1 MSFTIEPSTLVTG
14 QSEIVSSSWLLK
26 ETKGARLFD
35 KFILNC
41 LKFIY
46 LGLRVFLRIVLGGKE
61 RRDRF
66 YADRDINFR
75 DFLYKS
81 IEFLGLDNSL
91 LLVFSVPKYNYRFCS
106 LITRKIPNFLI
117 EDMYVSMSSHE
128 DYTIEH
134 FSPREGDIFVDV
146 GAAFGIYTILGSKRV
161 GLRGKVVAIESQP
174 NNFEMLT
181 HNIKLNKLTNVIP
194 LNYAVY
200 SKETKLKLYSNYSVM
215 PQRTE
220 EKNKEKFVEVN
231 ADTLDNLLQQN
242 GISEIN
248 WIKIDV
254 EGAELEV
261 LKELT
266 MCYLKVKSLHFL

>member
-1 MSFTIEPSTLVTG
+1 
-14 QSEIVSSSWLLK
+14 
-26 ETKGARLFD
+26 
-35 KFILNC
+35 
-41 LKFIY
+41 
-46 LGLRVFLRIVLGGKE
+46 
-61 RRDRF
+61 
-66 YADRDINFR
+66 
-75 DFLYKS
+75 
-81 IEFLGLDNSL
+81 
-91 LLVFSVPKYNYRFCS
+91 
-106 LITRKIPNFLI
+106 
-117 EDMYVSMSSHE
+117 MSSHE
-128 DYTIEH
+128 DYIVEH
-134 FSPREGDIFVDV
+134 ILPRDGDIFVDV
-146 GAAFGIYTILGSKRV
+146 GAAFGFYTILGSKRV